1 MVGKTQ
7 HKLRGINCQNSCEL
21 SSNLPDLRL
30 MLDFEVTTFETF
42 GSTAGG
48 VPRNFLG
55 IVGRMEVRM
64 DENTMHI
71 HTFL

>member
-1 MVGKTQ
+1 M
-7 HKLRGINCQNSCEL
+7 
-21 SSNLPDLRL
+21 
-30 MLDFEVTTFETF
+30 MLNFEVYNFLRQF

-48 VPRNFLG
+48 VLWNFLG